1 MGRLNKFDIH
11 DIHFI
16 AEPSKWFI
24 IINIKCY
31 LLDSWIKKVFLLKI
45 IIFKKRCCLNMIWHL
60 ILLHFGNIMISKNSD
75 IINNVLLA
83 DSHNSK
89 VLSNPGVNIKQ

>member
-16 AEPSKWFI
+16 AEPSKCFVI
-24 IINIKCY
+24 NNIKCY

-45 IIFKKRCCLNMIWHL
+45 INYHKIFKK
-60 ILLHFGNIMISKNSD
+60 GA
-75 IINNVLLA
+75 V
-83 DSHNSK
+83 
-89 VLSNPGVNIKQ
+89 